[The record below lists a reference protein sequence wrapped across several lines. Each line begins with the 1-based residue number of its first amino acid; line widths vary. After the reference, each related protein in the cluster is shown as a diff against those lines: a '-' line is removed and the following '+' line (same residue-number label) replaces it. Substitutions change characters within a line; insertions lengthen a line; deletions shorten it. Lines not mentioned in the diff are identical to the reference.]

1 MRARRRRIRNMWRL
15 RGKKLNK
22 GIYSVRRLRAERK
35 LTFSENAVGQ
45 DASFLP
51 IILLPTDA
59 RVDSAECL
67 DVVGAQLPPFR
78 FQCVPDGANQTIC
91 LRLQR
96 KARKGNIDHRTDA

>member
-1 MRARRRRIRNMWRL
+1 MRTL
-15 RGKKLNK
+15 R
-22 GIYSVRRLRAERK
+22 VERK

-45 DASFLP
+45 DASLLP

-67 DVVGAQLPPFR
+67 DVAGAQLSPFC
-78 FQCVPDGANQTIC
+78 FQRVPDGTNQTIC

-96 KARKGNIDHRTDA
+96 KARKYKR